1 MQLKLLPLHGQLQQI
16 YFIIITIIIIIIFR
30 ETGFDIGDNLHEM
43 SNSVSW
49 GNKKLE
55 IIEMSSAENIS
66 QHITSILH

>member
-16 YFIIITIIIIIIFR
+16 YFIIIIIIIIIFR

-49 GNKKLE
+49 RNKKLE
-55 IIEMSSAENIS
+55 IVEMSSAENII
-66 QHITSILH
+66 QHVILH